1 MQFYLVLIFFNVMNY
16 KLKCQLIYLYTL
28 SYRDGC
34 LDAIPDANTHLFDFQ
49 VWPDPP
55 IDHYGGRDQQT
66 GQGQWEHPPSPGLS
80 DGQHLCS
87 QNAVW

>member
-1 MQFYLVLIFFNVMNY
+1 MTYGI
-16 KLKCQLIYLYTL
+16 KCHLIYLYTL
-28 SYRDGC
+28 RHGDGC
-34 LDAIPDANTHLFDFQ
+34 LDEIWDADTHLFDFQ
-49 VWPDPP
+49 VWPNPP

-66 GQGQWEHPPSPGLS
+66 GQGQREHPPPPGLS

>member
-1 MQFYLVLIFFNVMNY
+1 MNC

-34 LDAIPDANTHLFDFQ
+34 LDANTHLFDFQ